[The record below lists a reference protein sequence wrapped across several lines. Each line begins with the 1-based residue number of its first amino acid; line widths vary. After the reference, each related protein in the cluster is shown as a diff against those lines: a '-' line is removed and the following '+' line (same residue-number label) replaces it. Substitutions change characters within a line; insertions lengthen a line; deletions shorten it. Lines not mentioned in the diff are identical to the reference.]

1 MSFTR
6 NNISYN
12 FGALPK
18 FDPFRLDKTILHKN
32 MVSFVYSSIV
42 ASNVHFNISG
52 CSENF
57 CFWLCYKPQITIL
70 MIWGF
75 LTIIPCMDVSKKD
88 VPGSCGS
95 LHVLCRLEPHP
106 SGDSVQGP
114 YRIVGVW
121 LIFRS
126 Y

>member
-32 MVSFVYSSIV
+32 MVSFVYTSIV
-42 ASNVHFNISG
+42 ASNIHFNISG

-70 MIWGF
+70 MIWVFFNHNSMHGCVKERCTWVMWEF
-75 LTIIPCMDVSKKD
+75 TRAL
-88 VPGSCGS
+88 
-95 LHVLCRLEPHP
+95 
-106 SGDSVQGP
+106 
-114 YRIVGVW
+114 
-121 LIFRS
+121 
-126 Y
+126 